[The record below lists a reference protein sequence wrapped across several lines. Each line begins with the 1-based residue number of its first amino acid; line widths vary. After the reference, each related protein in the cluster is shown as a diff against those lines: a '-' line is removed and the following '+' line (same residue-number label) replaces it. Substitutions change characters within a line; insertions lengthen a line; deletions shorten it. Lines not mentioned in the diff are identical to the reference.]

1 MLGEWYTCIAHE
13 INYDIFNKLKQMNV
27 NVHYADCATLTGFLM
42 HQIHLDRL
50 PREYINEGKKY
61 YGAEIQAHGK
71 YSLWNMFFYKA
82 KNFDAIFHFMPLSC
96 MPESTAQMMMDL
108 TTKRLRLPLYRFEID
123 ETNSEANINTR
134 LEAFVELLQE
144 NKGKRESS
152 RRVEP

>member
-1 MLGEWYTCIAHE
+1 
-13 INYDIFNKLKQMNV
+13 
-27 NVHYADCATLTGFLM
+27 
-42 HQIHLDRL
+42 
-50 PREYINEGKKY
+50 
-61 YGAEIQAHGK
+61 
-71 YSLWNMFFYKA
+71 
-82 KNFDAIFHFMPLSC
+82 

-152 RRVEP
+152 RRVAP